1 MSSPRSPR
9 IRGRRA
15 RREAEVRRQRLDA
28 GDPVALPCKARRT
41 TSRGWGEWVDGRL
54 RMPAV
59 GSGDDASFV
68 VDDPSQVALV
78 TRQGAA
84 PVVLE
89 PPVEVSVRP
98 VRYKTEAFHGTD
110 AEIVVA
116 TSERRVVEIAVA
128 SADVE
133 PVARRL
139 ARLGAAPD

>member
-1 MSSPRSPR
+1 M
-9 IRGRRA
+9 
-15 RREAEVRRQRLDA
+15 RRQRLAA
-28 GDPVALPCKARRT
+28 GDPVALPCRARRT

-54 RMPAV
+54 RLPAPD
-59 GSGDDASFV
+59 GPDEASFV

-84 PVVLE
+84 PVVFE
-89 PPVEVSVRP
+89 RPVEVSVRP

-116 TSERRVVEIAVA
+116 TSERRVVEIALTPD
-128 SADVE
+128 DVE

-139 ARLGAAPD
+139 AQLGAARPGAGAQE